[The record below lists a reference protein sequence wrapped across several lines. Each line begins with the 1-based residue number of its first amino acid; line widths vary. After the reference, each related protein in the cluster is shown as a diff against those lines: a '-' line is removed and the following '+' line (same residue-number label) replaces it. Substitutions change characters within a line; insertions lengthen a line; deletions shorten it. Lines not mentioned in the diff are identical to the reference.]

1 MVGTIVTYILG
12 AILHW
17 RTIIYVS
24 CVYPL
29 GALLV
34 AMVVPESPSW
44 LVAKGNAAEYRRCYG
59 DVNITC
65 WSISV
70 HLFLF
75 FIDIYSLDRIE
86 DARKAVSWF
95 YGDKNDNWL
104 VIDREINILKDTLV
118 QRKSR

>member
-1 MVGTIVTYILG
+1 MCIMIGTIVTYILG

-34 AMVVPESPSW
+34 ALVVPESPSW

-59 DVNITC
+59 DVNLHFGLSL
-65 WSISV
+65 SI
-70 HLFLF
+70 F
-75 FIDIYSLDRIE
+75 FYFSLTFIH
-86 DARKAVSWF
+86 
-95 YGDKNDNWL
+95 
-104 VIDREINILKDTLV
+104 
-118 QRKSR
+118 

>member
-1 MVGTIVTYILG
+1 MCIMIGTIFTYILG

-44 LVAKGNAAEYRRCYG
+44 LVAKGNASEYRRYYG
-59 DVNITC
+59 DAFTICILV
-65 WSISV
+65 
-70 HLFLF
+70 FLCQSFIF
-75 FIDIYSLDRIE
+75 FNDIY
-86 DARKAVSWF
+86 
-95 YGDKNDNWL
+95 
-104 VIDREINILKDTLV
+104 
-118 QRKSR
+118 